1 MKNHI
6 KTEDS
11 LILSAEDCPEELF
24 GKLHRFSNYEE
35 RIIMRLIAHCSV
47 LIRGERGSGKSALL
61 IEAHRRASSSV
72 VPTAFSVYSSLKH
85 LPLMRGKEKGY
96 KRTVCELLI
105 DNIREE
111 LSKEN
116 ISPGSFFPSPEP
128 GSVQQSLVHLSSK
141 MKKRIV
147 LFFDDAVPIDRE
159 NTIAEFFDMFRTFS
173 GASVSC
179 KAAAYPGL
187 TEFGA
192 RFNVYRHATV
202 VDISRNETSRFF
214 TPLFLEVA
222 EARYPRLL
230 DSQKISLTKE
240 EIAKFLGRAVIG
252 NMRAFVFL
260 CNQLK
265 EEQTISLNELRNSM
279 RYLASDYYR
288 PLLAETASTL
298 ENYEPLLDAARKLGE
313 RFFQTAEKAE
323 TTAVVVHQ
331 EWVRKF
337 IKPIE
342 ILEDAGFLS
351 CREASRAMES
361 GGRGPLFVLNLCN
374 LLECMGNEPLTQA
387 KVDAWLNKTPPAE
400 IDIDSDI
407 FSDIKIPELPDN
419 EREKLSSLKEK
430 LMHIIKES
438 PDEKLLSLPGI
449 DKQFLKQ
456 IRDVLGQAI

>member
-1 MKNHI
+1 MRNQI
-6 KTEDS
+6 KIEDS

-35 RIIMRLIAHCSV
+35 GIIMRLIAHGSV
-47 LIRGERGSGKSALL
+47 LILGAKGSGKSALF
-61 IEAHRRASSSV
+61 IEAHRRASSSA

-85 LPLMRGKEKGY
+85 LPLMRSKEKAY
-96 KRTVCELLI
+96 ERIVCELLI
-105 DNIREE
+105 DNVRKE

-116 ISPGSFFPSPEP
+116 IAPGSFFPSPEP
-128 GSVQQSLVHLSSK
+128 GSVQQSLVRLSSK

-147 LFFDDAVPIDRE
+147 LFFDDAILIDRE
-159 NTIAEFFDMFRTFS
+159 NTLAEFLNIFRIFS
-173 GASVSC
+173 GASISC
-179 KAAAYPGL
+179 KATAYPGV
-187 TEFGA
+187 TKFGA
-192 RFNVYRHATV
+192 RFDIHRNATV
-202 VDISRNETSRFF
+202 VDISRDETSRFF
-214 TPLFLEVA
+214 IPLFLEVA

-230 DSQKISLTKE
+230 DPQKISCTLTRE

-260 CNQLK
+260 CSQFK
-265 EEQTISLNELRNSM
+265 EKQTISLNELRNSM

-288 PLLAETASTL
+288 PLLAETAS
-298 ENYEPLLDAARKLGE
+298 NYEPLIDAARKLGE
-313 RFFQTAEKAE
+313 RFSQTAEKAE
-323 TTAVVVHQ
+323 TASVAVHQ

-337 IKPIE
+337 MKPIE

-374 LLECMGNEPLTQA
+374 LSEVMGNEPLTQTRA
-387 KVDAWLNKTPPAE
+387 DAWLNKTPPAE
-400 IDIDSDI
+400 IDISSDI
-407 FSDIKIPELPDN
+407 FSDIEIPELPDN
-419 EREKLSSLKEK
+419 EKERLSSLKEK
-430 LMHIIKES
+430 LMNIIKES